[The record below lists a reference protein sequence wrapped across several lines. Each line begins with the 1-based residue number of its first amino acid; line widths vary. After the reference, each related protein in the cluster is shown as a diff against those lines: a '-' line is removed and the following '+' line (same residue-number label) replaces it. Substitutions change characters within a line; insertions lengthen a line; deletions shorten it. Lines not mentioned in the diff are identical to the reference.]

1 MTLDDADDGID
12 RRGRDGVVSLGAVDV
27 GEHIEALV
35 AAGEGMAHAAERAG
49 PDAPVPTCPGW
60 VVRDLV
66 QHTSGVHR
74 WATRYVRDAE
84 REPIDDDLEKV
95 SGGWPADGDLVDW
108 FRDGHAAL
116 VAALRSAPPD
126 LECFTFL
133 RAPSPLAMWSRR
145 QAHETAVHR
154 VDAEAA
160 AGITA
165 TPPTDLA
172 LDGIDELLTCF
183 APRRKTGFRLD
194 PARTL
199 VVRPDDGDRRWDVE
213 IGPERIT
220 TTVHPTADTATEAA
234 ADATIAGP
242 AAALYLWLWNRASA
256 DPLTT
261 SGDPTLLTA
270 WTTHVKVTWS

>member
-1 MTLDDADDGID
+1 MEVAQHIDA
-12 RRGRDGVVSLGAVDV
+12 VAV
-27 GEHIEALV
+27 
-35 AAGEGMAHAAERAG
+35 AGEGLADAAGRAG

-66 QHTSGVHR
+66 QHTGGVHR

-84 REPIDDDLEKV
+84 REPIDNDLEQLA
-95 SGGWPADGDLVDW
+95 GGWPPDGELVDW

-116 VAALRSAPPD
+116 VAALRAAPAD

-133 RAPSPLAMWSRR
+133 RAPSPLAMWARR
-145 QAHETAVHR
+145 QCHETLIHQ

-160 AGITA
+160 AGTTV

-183 APRRKTGFRLD
+183 APRRRTGFRLD
-194 PARTL
+194 PTRTL
-199 VVRPDDGDRRWDVE
+199 AVCPDEGDVRWAVR

-220 TTVHPTADTATEAA
+220 TTRIAPADDLA
-234 ADATIAGP
+234 ADAAIGGP
-242 AAALYLWLWNRASA
+242 AAALYLWLWNRAA
-256 DPLTT
+256 DDAIRPA
-261 SGDPTLLTA
+261 GDPTLLAA
-270 WTTHVKVTWS
+270 WTTQVTITWS